1 MNSPLKPEEYT
12 LSASEPISPLK
23 EKTRKRSLQSIKKET
38 KGNTLPVDL
47 SKLTDKANARELPN
61 LSTVTEKLI
70 RGGQPTESGLAILKE
85 SGIHTIIN
93 LREEDSSIKQERE
106 LSQKLDLNYVSIPI
120 RPFETPNNASLE
132 KFLTL
137 STQKEN
143 LPCFVHCLHGMDRTG
158 LMIGLYRLK
167 VSDWSYEK
175 AVKEMLSHGFH
186 KEFKNLSEPLNQY
199 ARALGKLG

>member
-1 MNSPLKPEEYT
+1 M
-12 LSASEPISPLK
+12 
-23 EKTRKRSLQSIKKET
+23 
-38 KGNTLPVDL
+38 DL

-158 LMIGLYRLK
+158 LMIAHLYNQI
-167 VSDWSYEK
+167 
-175 AVKEMLSHGFH
+175 
-186 KEFKNLSEPLNQY
+186 NLRNF
-199 ARALGKLG
+199 